1 MAFKTPVDIQ
11 FPSQEGLFSHGVPQG
26 LILPPMLFNICMKPL
41 GEVIR
46 RFGLRSQQY
55 ADDTQ
60 LYLSFSTNPGE
71 VVSVLNL
78 CLDQIMDWM
87 RVNKLKLN
95 PDKME
100 VLLVGAS
107 PDRLEGHFPVP

>member
-1 MAFKTPVDIQ
+1 MLGDSCSVPWC
-11 FPSQEGLFSHGVPQG
+11 LCHGVPQG
-26 LILPPMLFNICMKPL
+26 LILSPMLFNIYMELL

-46 RFGLRSQQY
+46 RFGLKSQQY

-78 CLDQIMDWM
+78 SGPENGLD
-87 RVNKLKLN
+87 
-95 PDKME
+95 
-100 VLLVGAS
+100 
-107 PDRLEGHFPVP
+107 EG